1 MPGRNVRSLVGY
13 LSVLAFVALLGVSGF
28 LYPGGT
34 WTDSTTTS
42 YRFFENFFC
51 DLTHETGLN
60 GMPNTGAIY
69 AKAALI
75 GVAPALWLFYSALA
89 ERIPTAHAGWQR
101 AVRGFGILS
110 ALGLL
115 FVPITPSDRFALLHT
130 AAALSASVAG
140 LLGLLAFAISARRSS
155 KDVLPALCLLLM
167 VTVDVVLY
175 VQQVRTHGPTPVLLP
190 ALQKVAALWLVGWM
204 LVLFRPRPSNPTPAA

>member
-1 MPGRNVRSLVGY
+1 MRSPNARSFVGY
-13 LSVLAFVALLGVSGF
+13 LSVFAFVALLGVSAV

-34 WTDSTTTS
+34 WTDSSTTS

-60 GMPNTGAIY
+60 GAPNPGAVY

-75 GVAPALWLFYSALA
+75 GVSPALLLFYLALA
-89 ERIPTAHAGWQR
+89 DRVPSAPSGARTL
-101 AVRGFGILS
+101 VRGFGVLS

-115 FVPITPSDRFALLHT
+115 FVPITPSDRFALMHT

-140 LLGLLAFAISARRSS
+140 LLGLAVFALLARRSP
-155 KDVLPALCLLLM
+155 KQGLPALILLLM
-167 VTVDVVLY
+167 VAVDVALY
-175 VQQVRTHGPTPVLLP
+175 IQQVRTHGPTPILLP
-190 ALQKVAALWLVGWM
+190 ALQKLAALWLVGWM
-204 LVLFRPRPSNPTPAA
+204 LVLFRPHPSGPPSS